1 MERRWGEVVGAATT
15 AILFAVL
22 GFVRLAGCS
31 DSRPLTPI
39 ERGRRVYMAN
49 CVICHNPDPTQPGS
63 QGPPIA
69 GSSRD
74 LVEARVVHAA
84 YPPGYTPQRTTHGMP
99 AQPLLA
105 ARVDDLTAFLA
116 EAAKKAD

>member
-1 MERRWGEVVGAATT
+1 MERRRGRVACAGAIPTVLVV
-15 AILFAVL
+15 VL
-22 GFVRLAGCS
+22 APLIGCS
-31 DSRPLTPI
+31 ESKPLTPV
-39 ERGRRVYMAN
+39 ERGRRVYLMN
-49 CVICHNPDPTQPGS
+49 CVVCHNPDPTQPGS

-74 LVEARVVHAA
+74 LVEARVVHAT

-105 ARVDDLTAFLA
+105 ASIDDLTTFLA
-116 EAAKKAD
+116 EAAKKTP